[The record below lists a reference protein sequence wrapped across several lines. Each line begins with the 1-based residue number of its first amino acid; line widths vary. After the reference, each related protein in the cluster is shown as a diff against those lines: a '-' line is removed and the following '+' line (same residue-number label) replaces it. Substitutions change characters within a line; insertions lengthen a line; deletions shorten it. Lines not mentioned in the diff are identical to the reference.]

1 MNEVRFLNKRLKKQ
15 VTNFMKCGLMG
26 WGLECLWTGCGS
38 LCAGKDKKMHC
49 ETSMWMFPIY
59 GMAVFLIPVYQ
70 KIKEWP
76 TILRGIVYGFCII
89 GTEFIT
95 GTILKFFHVCPWDYT
110 GKLLSFHGIIRLD
123 YFPFW
128 FAVGLIYEQLL
139 CEPLP
144 PLPRISFLQHAK
156 DS

>member
-1 MNEVRFLNKRLKKQ
+1 MSWK
-15 VTNFMKCGLMG
+15 NFFKCGLMG
-26 WGLECLWTGCGS
+26 WCFEILFTS
-38 LCAGKDKKMHC
+38 LAELARGNFTLIGT
-49 ETSMWMFPIY
+49 TSLWMFPIY
-59 GMAVFLIPVYQ
+59 GMAVFLIPIYQ

-76 TILRGIVYGFCII
+76 TILRGFVYGFCII

-110 GKLLSFHGIIRLD
+110 GKLLSFHGVIRLD

-128 FAVGLIYEQLL
+128 FAVGLIYEQIL

-144 PLPRISFLQHAK
+144 SLPKFSFLRHAE